1 MKKDLVFIFHTI
13 STAVMVYGCLLLP
26 SIIVSLLSREYSVVL
41 TLSFI
46 FIACGLFGW
55 VGHTFFD
62 NEIKKVSIR
71 DCFMITILT
80 WLVII
85 FLTTLPFYLCGNG
98 YRYLDCL
105 YDATAAWT
113 TTGTAAIDVP
123 TLPNGLQ
130 LFRSSCNWA
139 GGMGIILLTLTFL
152 PMRQFVGRN
161 LAYAESPG
169 PGFLKSNTTF
179 RHTYRNLFMLYVSI
193 TAVQFILLLFSSALT
208 PFEALL
214 TALSNSSTSGLE
226 HLNNGDIRYLPTYPK
241 VIITFFACFVS
252 LNVGS
257 ILYTVKG
264 SFKTLFKNGENRFA
278 FIRIL
283 ILTLIIT
290 GTLAIEHKIDGG
302 ILRSFGSTLMQVI
315 SFVSTAGYRISDES
329 SWPFYSKI
337 LILVFM
343 LIGACSLS
351 TGGGIKI
358 ARTII
363 AGKTIHH
370 NLSHVI
376 HPRNVRLITY
386 DSTVLRITTIQ
397 RANLYICVYFLT
409 FSIGALLLTWE
420 LDIDEAFFMAATML
434 SNIGVSID
442 GPTDPSYITNL
453 SGFSRLVLSFLMLA
467 GKLEI
472 YPVILLG
479 FRSFWREEENA

>member
-1 MKKDLVFIFHTI
+1 MI
-13 STAVMVYGCLLLP
+13 YGFLLLP
-26 SIIVSLLSREYSVVL
+26 ALIVSILSGEISETL

-46 FIACGLFGW
+46 FIICAIFGW
-55 VGHTFFD
+55 IGHAFFD

-85 FLTTLPFYLCGNG
+85 FLTTLPFYFCGNG

-130 LFRSSCNWA
+130 LLRSSCNWA
-139 GGMGIILLTLTFL
+139 GGLGIIILTLTFI

-179 RHTYRNLFMLYVSI
+179 RHTYRNLFLLYVCI
-193 TAVQFILLLFSSALT
+193 TVLQFILLLFSSALT

-241 VIITFFACFVS
+241 VIITIFACFVS
-252 LNVGS
+252 LNVGA
-257 ILYTVKG
+257 ILYSIKG
-264 SFKTLFKNGENRFA
+264 SFKTLFKNSENRFA
-278 FIRIL
+278 FLRIF
-283 ILTLIIT
+283 ILTLLIT
-290 GTLAIEHKIDGG
+290 GGLAVENKIEGG

-315 SFVSTAGYRISDES
+315 SFVSTAGYRVSDES
-329 SWPFYSKI
+329 TWPFFCKVLI
-337 LILVFM
+337 LIFM

-370 NLSHVI
+370 NLMQVI
-376 HPRNVRLITY
+376 HPRNIRLITY
-386 DSTVLRITTIQ
+386 EGSILHIKTIQ
-397 RANLYICVYFLT
+397 RANLYFCVYFLI
-409 FSIGALLLTWE
+409 FFIGTLLLTWE
-420 LDIDEAFFMAATML
+420 LDISEAFYLTATML

-453 SGFSRLVLSFLMLA
+453 SGFSRVVLSFLMLA